1 MVWKKPVTLC
11 STLLTTS
18 PETTMTK
25 DELAYYQLDGCY
37 WDHASVHERYSYEQN
52 KSDTYDDPDSA
63 YWVDNLQS
71 DPQG

>member
-1 MVWKKPVTLC
+1 
-11 STLLTTS
+11 
-18 PETTMTK
+18 MTK